1 MRSSERSQEGKNAD
15 YIPALAK
22 VDPTLFGIAVV
33 TADGKVYTAG
43 DVKTE
48 VSIQSISKV
57 FTMAQVIQE
66 QGLESI
72 EKQIGVDATGARFNS
87 IIAVEGVRTVVG
99 SGAPEM
105 NPLVNPG
112 AISATSMVRGATAD
126 EVWKKIIGFHNDAAG
141 RQLTVLQDV
150 YKSESDTN
158 QRNQAIGAL
167 MLAYGYIKNNWQQA
181 VDLYTRQCSI
191 GVNAKDL
198 AMMAA
203 TLAAGG
209 KNPVTGKQVIDAA
222 KVPGVL
228 AVMATAGLYDDSG
241 KWLYHT
247 GLPAKSGVGG
257 GIIAV
262 SPGKFGI
269 AVVSP
274 PLDEAGNSVRAQRAI
289 TDISNALGGNPYA
302 PASPE
307 LKRDE
312 AEEDVMS
319 RQSLVRTRWAAAV
332 AATVLCLTL
341 PAGAQTARPRI
352 VIVATG
358 GTIAGAAE
366 STTAA
371 GYKSGAVA
379 VDVLIA
385 AVPQMKK
392 FADVRGV
399 QVASVG
405 SQDMNDELWVK
416 LATEV
421 NDLLAQPDVDGVA
434 ITHGTDT
441 MEETAYFLNLVVK
454 SDKPVVLT
462 GSMRPSTS
470 LSADGPLNIYNAVG
484 VASDPRAKG
493 RGVLVVANDDIH
505 GARDD
510 HQAAHHRRRDLR
522 LARGRADRRVPVRRP
537 RVRRARRRAAHT
549 TATPFKVATGQT
561 LPRVDIIYAH
571 AGMSPDLI
579 DAAVAN
585 GAKGLVIA
593 GVGDG
598 NMTTPALEAVKR
610 AIAKGV
616 VVVRSSRVGDGIIRR
631 NIEVDDDKVGTVASM
646 ELNPSKARVLLKLAL
661 TQTSDA
667 EEGPGVVRQVLRA
680 DAAMDTGIA
689 GWIVDTLRAH
699 PELAVFF
706 ALARRV
712 RGRGVEGGRLHAR
725 QRDRDPAGRRRS
737 SASWGSRSAGP
748 IKSTF
753 FLMFLFAVG
762 FGVGPQFFRG
772 LGREGPRQIAFSL
785 IVLAL
790 CLGGAGAV
798 RDLRRPGRRL
808 RGRALRRVADD
819 FGRDRR
825 RDGSDRPA
833 GISRRRRRKA
843 YADAIPIGYAVTY
856 IFGTIG
862 SAIVLAQLGPKLI
875 GVDLRGGLCRV
886 RATAR
891 RGLGAD
897 SMPASCPPIAQSSC
911 APTAS
916 TRQAG

>member
-1 MRSSERSQEGKNAD
+1 
-15 YIPALAK
+15 
-22 VDPTLFGIAVV
+22 
-33 TADGKVYTAG
+33 
-43 DVKTE
+43 
-48 VSIQSISKV
+48 
-57 FTMAQVIQE
+57 
-66 QGLESI
+66 
-72 EKQIGVDATGARFNS
+72 
-87 IIAVEGVRTVVG
+87 
-99 SGAPEM
+99 M

-198 AMMAA
+198 ATMAA

-209 KNPVTGKQVIDAA
+209 KNPVTGKQVLDAA

-274 PLDEAGNSVRAQRAI
+274 PLDDAGQQRARAAG
-289 TDISNALGGNPYA
+289 DHRHLERARRQPVRHGQA
-302 PASPE
+302 EE
-307 LKRDE
+307 LKREDRQ
-312 AEEDVMS
+312 EDVMS
-319 RQSLVRTRWAAAV
+319 RNLSYARVGGRQRRRGTPVLDAAGRPHKPQGRASSSSPP
-332 AATVLCLTL
+332 AARL
-341 PAGAQTARPRI
+341 PGS
-352 VIVATG
+352 
-358 GTIAGAAE
+358 AE

-399 QVASVG
+399 QVSSIG

-416 LATEV
+416 LATRGQS
-421 NDLLAQPDVDGVA
+421 LLAQSDVDGIA

-505 GARDD
+505 GARAITKRHTTDVETFVSPEVGLIGVCLFDD
-510 HQAAHHRRRDLR
+510 REFVRSP
-522 LARGRADRRVPVRRP
+522 AR
-537 RVRRARRRAAHT
+537 AHT
-549 TATPFKVATGQT
+549 TATPFKVAAGQT
-561 LPRVDIIYAH
+561 LPRVDVIYAH

-631 NIEVDDDKVGTVASM
+631 NIEVDDDKVGTVASK

-661 TQTSDA
+661 TQTSD
-667 EEGPGVVRQVLRA
+667 PKKVQ
-680 DAAMDTGIA
+680 
-689 GWIVDTLRAH
+689 
-699 PELAVFF
+699 ELF
-706 ALARRV
+706 
-712 RGRGVEGGRLHAR
+712 
-725 QRDRDPAGRRRS
+725 D
-737 SASWGSRSAGP
+737 
-748 IKSTF
+748 K
-753 FLMFLFAVG
+753 
-762 FGVGPQFFRG
+762 
-772 LGREGPRQIAFSL
+772 
-785 IVLAL
+785 
-790 CLGGAGAV
+790 
-798 RDLRRPGRRL
+798 
-808 RGRALRRVADD
+808 
-819 FGRDRR
+819 
-825 RDGSDRPA
+825 
-833 GISRRRRRKA
+833 
-843 YADAIPIGYAVTY
+843 Y
-856 IFGTIG
+856 
-862 SAIVLAQLGPKLI
+862 
-875 GVDLRGGLCRV
+875 
-886 RATAR
+886 
-891 RGLGAD
+891 
-897 SMPASCPPIAQSSC
+897 
-911 APTAS
+911 
-916 TRQAG
+916 